1 MFKNFKNFKKPQ
13 TDRNEIIL
21 MKCNDKDGVEELH
34 FSQLGS
40 LNSSNFLKGENWNN
54 SDGTHEDLRTGT
66 RVDLLTYELL

>member
-21 MKCNDKDGVEELH
+21 MKYNDKDGVEELH